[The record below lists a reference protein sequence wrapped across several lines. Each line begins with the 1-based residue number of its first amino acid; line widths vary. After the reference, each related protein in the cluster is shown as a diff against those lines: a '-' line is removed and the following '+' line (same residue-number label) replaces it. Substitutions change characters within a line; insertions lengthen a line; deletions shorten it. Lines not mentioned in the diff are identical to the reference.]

1 MTCAKRR
8 HYFHSVPGL
17 SLLIQH
23 LSREDVKMRYPA
35 TTADTDTA
43 AATADT
49 APAPTPTAADT
60 DSVSI
65 AAAETTAGF
74 SVASVADGRPAAG

>member
-35 TTADTDTA
+35 TTADTATA
-43 AATADT
+43 DVTADT
-49 APAPTPTAADT
+49 APATTPTTADT
-60 DSVSI
+60 DTASI
-65 AAAETTAGF
+65 AAAEITAG
-74 SVASVADGRPAAG
+74 